1 MEKKPDECKKKYK
14 YKYKWSVSIATIC
27 LVAACRQAAARAT
40 TRRGRKPIIAQ
51 VHQFKVKCCS
61 EQLYSHA
68 LVSIRVVE
76 LHVVASLDPADGPG
90 LLPGYRW
97 DEDSGGGS
105 EVRRPVAQD
114 HAGRLVDAGGVG
126 VDGAAHLQDDN
137 TVAETLG
144 LASDALDAAHR
155 IKWQRKPQQR
165 PEFWGEE
172 RCMKTARGEGGS
184 RGGSTPP
191 SSKVHAE
198 RTRRTACIPDPR
210 LLS

>member
-1 MEKKPDECKKKYK
+1 M
-14 YKYKWSVSIATIC
+14 VSFNRDYLPGC
-27 LVAACRQAAARAT
+27 SLQACSRTSHHTQAHNCT
-40 TRRGRKPIIAQ
+40 K

-68 LVSIRVVE
+68 LVSVRVVE

-97 DEDSGGGS
+97 DENSGGGS

-172 RCMKTARGEGGS
+172 RCMKTARGEGGDH